1 MATGTQGGVDKHG
14 LIPRRFYLGAQEIG
28 HALAHDWHVAV
39 VFGHIII

>member
-1 MATGTQGGVDKHG
+1 MAAGTQGGVDKHC

-39 VFGHIII
+39 VIRHVII